1 MCYDV
6 SMNNYKKLAFILMLS
21 AVPAFAQGD
30 KPLSGL
36 NIMLDPGHGGADPG
50 AVGKLGL
57 KESDTNLRVSRY
69 LKMLLEHDGAKVKL
83 TREKPETS
91 LSLSKRVAMS
101 NEEMPDLF
109 ISIHHNASLNP
120 KPQNRS
126 EIYYNAMDRG
136 VSRQVGLFINDS
148 LAKEEFAGDSVMIPA
163 GFYVLR
169 NNKAPSILT
178 EGSYIS
184 IPDSEKNLRSGKGLT
199 NEATIIWKSLRKAFA
214 KGTMKINLLTNDK
227 NDLLLESPYF
237 NILMTANKPISSV
250 NARLDSTE
258 LGNIGLKNI
267 MAYPMTYS
275 LYNTKPLTSG
285 KYELTL
291 AAMSND
297 GIPSAQ
303 KKLNL
308 NVVLPVEKAII
319 EPVAPYIPMGFK
331 GRFPITIKLYDGQ
344 NKLNTRSA
352 LVRINYGEN
361 KSVENLTS
369 STGIT
374 TEYIELDGTETN
386 SLNLSLSVEEK
397 SMVSLNVPIAMPIQ
411 RFVLGKLNGINGTGI
426 ADAEI
431 SHNGKVITT
440 TGNDGYFYID
450 YPLSNNE
457 FSIDITPKTGHKA
470 ITETI
475 KTNGEPVILPQFNAE
490 ALSPALFGKNI
501 GIMAQPQLEEMTRNI
516 VKPMVF
522 AGANVKRLNLPE
534 AMAHPEYQAAL
545 EANLTK
551 NLDLIMSLKTE
562 NVKGIELRYYHSSKN
577 GKKIC
582 DSIKNSFKESYPDVT
597 IRSCAGSDYELGHTG
612 ATSIVISIPN
622 KPDEKTREALMNQIS
637 KALKSGN

>member
-1 MCYDV
+1 MMLI
-6 SMNNYKKLAFILMLS
+6 MNNYKKLALILMLS

-69 LKMLLEHDGAKVKL
+69 LKMLLEHDGATVKL

-91 LSLSKRVAMS
+91 LSLSKRVSMS

-120 KPQNRS
+120 NPKNRS

-136 VSRQVGLFINDS
+136 VSRLVGLNINDS

-184 IPDSEKNLRSGKGLT
+184 IPESEKNLRSGKGLT
-199 NEATIIWKSLRKAFA
+199 NEAAIIWKSLRKAFA
-214 KGTMKINLLTNDK
+214 KGTMKINLLTGDK
-227 NDLLLESPYF
+227 NDLLLDSPYF
-237 NILMTANKPISSV
+237 NILMTANKPISVV

-258 LGNIGLKNI
+258 LGDIGVKNI

-291 AAMSND
+291 AAVSND
-297 GIPSAQ
+297 GVPSAQ
-303 KKLNL
+303 QKLNL
-308 NVVLPVEKAII
+308 NVVLPVEKATV
-319 EPVAPYIPMGFK
+319 ESVTPYIPMGFK
-331 GRFPITIKLYDGQ
+331 GRLPITIKLYDGQ

-352 LVRINYGEN
+352 LVKLIYGNN
-361 KSVENLTS
+361 KSIENLTKP
-369 STGIT
+369 TGIT
-374 TEYIELDGTETN
+374 TEYLELDGTETN
-386 SLNLSLSVEEK
+386 SLNLQLIVEDE
-397 SMVSLNVPIAMPIQ
+397 SMTSITIPIAMPIQ
-411 RFVLGKLNGINGTGI
+411 RFVLGRLTGINNSGI
-426 ADAEI
+426 SNATI
-431 SHNGKVITT
+431 SHNGKEITT
-440 TGNDGYFYID
+440 TGNEGYFYFD
-450 YPLSNNE
+450 YPLSVDDFDVE
-457 FSIDITPKTGHKA
+457 ITPNSGHKSL
-470 ITETI
+470 TETI
-475 KTNGEPVILPQFNAE
+475 KTNGEPVILPQFTAE
-490 ALSPALFGKNI
+490 ALSPSVYGKSI
-501 GIMAQPQLEEMTRNI
+501 AIMAQPQLEEMTRSI
-516 VKPMVF
+516 VKPLMF

-534 AMAHPEYQAAL
+534 SMTHPEYQAAL

-551 NLDLIMSLKTE
+551 NLDLLLSLKTE
-562 NVKGIELRYYHSSKN
+562 KVKCIELRHYHSSKN

-582 DSIKNSFKESYPDVT
+582 DSIKNSFKENYPDVS

-612 ATSIVISIPN
+612 ATSIVISIPET
-622 KPDEKTREALMNQIS
+622 PDEKTREALMNQIS